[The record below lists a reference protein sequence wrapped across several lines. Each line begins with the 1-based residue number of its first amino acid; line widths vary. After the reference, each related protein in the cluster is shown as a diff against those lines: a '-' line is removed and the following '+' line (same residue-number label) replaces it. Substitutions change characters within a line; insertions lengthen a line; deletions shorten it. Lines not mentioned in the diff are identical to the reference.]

1 MSNPWLKKNPFM
13 SVWLSTA
20 HRVLGSLRGTATAQA
35 KRQVTAAL
43 NGTGLASPS
52 PAVPKPKPVAKT
64 QAKPDAKPKVKLA
77 TQSVAKTAAKP
88 PAKPKAKPKPALRR
102 KR

>member
-43 NGTGLASPS
+43 TGTGLASPS
-52 PAVPKPKPVAKT
+52 PAVPKLVAKT
-64 QAKPDAKPKVKLA
+64 QAKPEAKPKVKLA
-77 TQSVAKTAAKP
+77 TKSVAKTPAKP
-88 PAKPKAKPKPALRR
+88 QAKPKAKPKPALRR

>member
-1 MSNPWLKKNPFM
+1 MSNPWLKKNPFL
-13 SVWLSTA
+13 SAWLSTA

-35 KRQVTAAL
+35 QRQVTAAL

-52 PAVPKPKPVAKT
+52 PAVPKPVAKT
-64 QAKPDAKPKVKLA
+64 QAKPEAKPKVKLA
-77 TQSVAKTAAKP
+77 TQSVARTAAKP
-88 PAKPKAKPKPALRR
+88 QAKPKAKPKPALRR